1 MGEDGGDDGKEG
13 EGGGYDWQGGGEE
26 GTVLVESEKQKVKVK
41 PKKHNCSNNRIK
53 MIHTSTP
60 FEQSKCIPDVLCMLP
75 TCLPV

>member
-26 GTVLVESEKQKVKVK
+26 GTVQVESEKQKVKVK
-41 PKKHNCSNNRIK
+41 PMKHNCSNNQTK

-60 FEQSKCIPDVLCMLP
+60 FEQSKCIPKIMMEF
-75 TCLPV
+75 PVCEE

>member
-1 MGEDGGDDGKEG
+1 MKAKKKKEREAAMTG
-13 EGGGYDWQGGGEE
+13 REAVRTEE
-26 GTVLVESEKQKVKVK
+26 GTVLVGPEKQKVKVK